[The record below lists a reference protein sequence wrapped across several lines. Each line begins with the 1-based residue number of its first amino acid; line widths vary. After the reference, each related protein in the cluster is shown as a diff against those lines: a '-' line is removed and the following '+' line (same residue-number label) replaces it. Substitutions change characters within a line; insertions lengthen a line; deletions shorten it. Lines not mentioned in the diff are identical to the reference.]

1 LRLEVKYPDKPP
13 HEVDLKVSVAV
24 VGRDPSCDLVVSDE
38 RCSRRHAVLE
48 DTPTGLQVR
57 DAGSANGIFVNGK
70 KVERSPLVKGDL
82 VRLGEVILKVLA
94 AEEMPGTLVMGDD
107 DLVDLGA
114 TPALP
119 SRASAPRVPETAPL
133 GEQPAARPP
142 ASRAPSANPAPRP
155 PSGDRAAHRDP
166 IPSTLPRTVARKPG
180 TATAGRP
187 LTVTVLAGLWLV
199 SIVLYAAAALGA
211 APLYGLS
218 GMAAGST
225 IGGATLLAV
234 LSGLMAY
241 GLFNLKPWARLL
253 QAVVAGLGLL
263 VCPFTLASATTLI
276 YVLRPGT
283 RSAFGSSPEG
293 SAPDSAD
300 MTFALTL
307 IGTVV
312 VGAALCLAGIL
323 FARYAR

>member
-1 LRLEVKYPDKPP
+1 MRLEVKYPDKPP
-13 HEVDLKVSVAV
+13 HEVELKVSVAV
-24 VGRDPSCDLVVSDE
+24 VGRDPSCDLVISDE

-82 VRLGEVILKVLA
+82 LRMGEVILKVLA
-94 AEEMPGTLVMGDD
+94 AEDMPGTLVMGDD
-107 DLVDLGA
+107 DLVDVGA

-119 SRASAPRVPETAPL
+119 FRIAAPPVPETAPL
-133 GEQPAARPP
+133 PGP
-142 ASRAPSANPAPRP
+142 PAPRP
-155 PSGDRAAHRDP
+155 PARAPSASPAPRPSSGDRAAHRDP
-166 IPSTLPRTVARKPG
+166 IPSALPRTLARKPASAP
-180 TATAGRP
+180 ATRP

-199 SIVLYAAAALGA
+199 SIVLYAVAALGA

-218 GMAAGST
+218 GMAAGGT
-225 IGGATLLAV
+225 IATATLLAV

-241 GLFNLKPWARLL
+241 GLFNLKPWARVL
-253 QAVVAGLGLL
+253 QAVIAGLGLL

-283 RSAFGSSPEG
+283 RSAFGGSSEAP
-293 SAPDSAD
+293 APDSAD

-312 VGAALCLAGIL
+312 VGAALCLASIL